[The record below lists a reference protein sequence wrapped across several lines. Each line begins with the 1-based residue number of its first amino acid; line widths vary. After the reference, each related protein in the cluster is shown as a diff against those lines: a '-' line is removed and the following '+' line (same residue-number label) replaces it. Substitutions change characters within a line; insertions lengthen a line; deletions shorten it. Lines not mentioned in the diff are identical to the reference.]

1 MSAAARV
8 APSPSPSPRAATPRP
23 SRARRA
29 RCASRSRVVVVARAS
44 SNAAASTSSADA
56 SSSSHDDERVDARYR
71 WRGHDVHYERSG
83 RVDASRHV
91 VLLHGFG
98 VGTFHYESQ
107 LAELPMMMGE
117 EAQLCVWAIDLVGQG
132 ASWPPAGEAAAPG
145 FRYSVETWR
154 DQIEDFLE
162 RVHLAGGDGGEKKKR
177 AVYLAGNSLGGY
189 LATYVA
195 ASCANEDLI
204 RGVILLNATPFWA
217 FTSADDAK
225 WAPWKG
231 ALPTPRWI
239 RAPLRLYWDSF
250 RSAANVKGL
259 LSLVY
264 DSKERV
270 DDALVENIIA
280 PTNDANALDA
290 FCSVVWSP
298 KASIDFDEML
308 RRLREER
315 RGVKIALMYG
325 REDPWVVPLWGQR
338 AKRAAP
344 AATYYEIEKCG
355 HCPAHESPRVV
366 NELIAK
372 YVDWCERWCVGDAP
386 EGSAC
391 GVGRLVYGSPRN
403 FFERADAAVAGS
415 R

>member
-1 MSAAARV
+1 VRKA
-8 APSPSPSPRAATPRP
+8 
-23 SRARRA
+23 
-29 RCASRSRVVVVARAS
+29 
-44 SNAAASTSSADA
+44 
-56 SSSSHDDERVDARYR
+56 ERVDARYR

-107 LAELPMMMGE
+107 LAELPSAGE
-117 EAQLCVWAIDLVGQG
+117 EDACVWALDLVGQG

-162 RVHLAGGDGGEKKKR
+162 RVVVGDRRKNANEEKKKTTG
-177 AVYLAGNSLGGY
+177 VYLAGNSLGGY

-195 ASCANEDLI
+195 ASCADEDLV
-204 RGVILLNATPFWA
+204 RGVVLLNATPFWA
-217 FTSADDAK
+217 FTSADDAA

-231 ALPTPRWI
+231 ALPTPGWI

-264 DSKERV
+264 DSPARV

-280 PTNDANALDA
+280 PTNNVNALDA

-325 REDPWVVPLWGQR
+325 REDPWVVPLWGR
-338 AKRAAP
+338 RVKRAAP
-344 AATYYEIEKCG
+344 SATYYEIERCG
-355 HCPAHESPRVV
+355 HCPAHESPGVV
-366 NELIAK
+366 NDLIAK
-372 YVDWCERWCVGDAP
+372 YVDWCERGCVGDAP
-386 EGSAC
+386 GGSAC
-391 GVGRLVYGSPRN
+391 GAGRLIDGSPRN
-403 FFERADAAVAGS
+403 VFETVDAAVAGW
-415 R
+415 RGGR